1 MKYIIKRLTKL
12 FSSKA
17 ALNGRPE
24 NVYKDQSEGVL
35 IELIKIIEFYDR
47 DRNMRHWIS
56 DEIVNRYFKETVD
69 ADDDL
74 VITDIFGRLESDIP
88 KRFRQQKILLG
99 LSRGDNFI
107 RETLG
112 KFKPGKDQYNKYKKD
127 YKVELD
133 SMDPDNLV
141 PFYKRVLK
149 YLALSF
155 SGQLNPKNVDFWDST
170 VDRTKVNYNSKSET
184 NRDLEEAKDILV
196 TCIINIKGYETKSI
210 KECGK

>member
-1 MKYIIKRLTKL
+1 MKYIFKRLTKL
-12 FSSKA
+12 FSSRA
-17 ALNGRPE
+17 ALDGIPK
-24 NVYKDQSEGVL
+24 NVLEQQSEGVL

-56 DEIVNRYFKETVD
+56 DEIVNRYFKETIR
-69 ADDDL
+69 AGSEL
-74 VITDIFGRLESDIP
+74 LITDTLARGENKLP
-88 KRFRQQKILLG
+88 NRFFNVKVSI
-99 LSRGDNFI
+99 GDNFI

-133 SMDPDNLV
+133 SMKHEDLV

-155 SGQLNPKNVDFWDST
+155 SGQLNPKTVDFWDSI
-170 VDRTKVNYNSKSET
+170 VDRTKVNYNSKSNT
-184 NRDLEEAKDILV
+184 NRDLGEAKEILV